1 MTEAEL
7 IKWLKNESAIRC
19 VLMEVGVLVDGVETT
34 RYLSNKGYV
43 TGPLDTPANTIY
55 SPAIS
60 GGVSFTES
68 LSLEGEPSLSYG
80 DIELTNVQGDRDS
93 WLNDVWT
100 NRSVQV
106 YIGDATWARSDF
118 YKVFDGVVAGINS
131 RARNKINLKISDTM
145 QRLNTPLSEKKLG
158 GTATNKDSLLP
169 LCFGEC
175 HNVTPLISDPANH
188 EYQVHDGAI
197 EDIIE
202 VRDNGVPVN
211 FTKYLATGKFRLS
224 QSPVGTITCSVQGAK
239 IADGVGSELVKNG
252 TFESSLDGWTMIKS
266 FGGSMSLVGNKIRV
280 TSDGTWW
287 PCAQTTVPTEVGKEY
302 VLSCAFGAYSGE
314 NGLHVG
320 TGATEELKYSIA
332 ANVRAFPFKF
342 VATSTSTYIGV
353 ETGKAAG
360 SWAEYD
366 DISVKPSAGVNL
378 VTNGDM
384 SSATGWSLDA
394 GCSIANGVL
403 SFNGTLATSY
413 ADQTKLTVGKSYDIT
428 FTLSNYVAGTVDITT
443 NGGLWTTGM
452 KNVNGTYTASL
463 HSCHGTTLYVR
474 GSSNFK
480 GDIDNL
486 IVRESNNLVMNSGF
500 DKDTNS
506 WSNNSGTIAATGGRL
521 QITSASAGAVI
532 ASQPVALTVG
542 RVYQA
547 TGSWTDTSGAGVSLN
562 VMATQYGSTIISQ
575 NAAGAAGQNGTFSFI
590 FTASQANVWFGPRI
604 SNATASGQTATFDN
618 IALSDVTELVSN
630 GTFEGSLSNWTL
642 STVNGTISTSANKLV
657 MTKALSGSN
666 TSMSQAFPTIVGA
679 KYKVSY
685 DASALSGAYQI
696 QCGPYDSGYISTVG
710 NGQSFTFT
718 ATSAST
724 TLNVVLGGGGSNS
737 ITFDNLSVKLLM
749 YAGGYTNN
757 VATLVKHICT
767 TYGNTSR
774 FTENDLDTV
783 SLNAFEAANTQ
794 PVGIYLSDRAN
805 VLEVCNNL
813 AKSVGARAAM
823 NRQGQMYLVKLDLS
837 NLVGGGIITASL
849 MVDKSLQV
857 SDLPAVKAGT
867 KVGYCKNWTVQTG
880 LTTGLP
886 EAHISMYAEEW
897 LSSTVTDAG
906 VASTYR
912 LHTEPTL
919 EETML
924 LVEADAIAEATRRLN
939 MFKVQRKVMRYESF
953 GDLLFEKLGNV
964 QTLQHERFGLSA
976 GKAGQI
982 ISIETNWLNP
992 HTTLEVLI

>member
-60 GGVSFTES
+60 GGISFTES

-131 RARNKINLKISDTM
+131 RARNKINLKISDKM

-224 QSPVGTITCSVQGAK
+224 QSPVGTITCSVQG
-239 IADGVGSELVKNG
+239 D
-252 TFESSLDGWTMIKS
+252 
-266 FGGSMSLVGNKIRV
+266 
-280 TSDGTWW
+280 
-287 PCAQTTVPTEVGKEY
+287 
-302 VLSCAFGAYSGE
+302 
-314 NGLHVG
+314 
-320 TGATEELKYSIA
+320 
-332 ANVRAFPFKF
+332 
-342 VATSTSTYIGV
+342 
-353 ETGKAAG
+353 
-360 SWAEYD
+360 
-366 DISVKPSAGVNL
+366 KP
-378 VTNGDM
+378 
-384 SSATGWSLDA
+384 
-394 GCSIANGVL
+394 
-403 SFNGTLATSY
+403 
-413 ADQTKLTVGKSYDIT
+413 
-428 FTLSNYVAGTVDITT
+428 
-443 NGGLWTTGM
+443 
-452 KNVNGTYTASL
+452 AS
-463 HSCHGTTLYVR
+463 
-474 GSSNFK
+474 
-480 GDIDNL
+480 
-486 IVRESNNLVMNSGF
+486 
-500 DKDTNS
+500 
-506 WSNNSGTIAATGGRL
+506 
-521 QITSASAGAVI
+521 
-532 ASQPVALTVG
+532 
-542 RVYQA
+542 
-547 TGSWTDTSGAGVSLN
+547 
-562 VMATQYGSTIISQ
+562 
-575 NAAGAAGQNGTFSFI
+575 
-590 FTASQANVWFGPRI
+590 
-604 SNATASGQTATFDN
+604 
-618 IALSDVTELVSN
+618 
-630 GTFEGSLSNWTL
+630 
-642 STVNGTISTSANKLV
+642 
-657 MTKALSGSN
+657 
-666 TSMSQAFPTIVGA
+666 
-679 KYKVSY
+679 
-685 DASALSGAYQI
+685 
-696 QCGPYDSGYISTVG
+696 
-710 NGQSFTFT
+710 
-718 ATSAST
+718 
-724 TLNVVLGGGGSNS
+724 
-737 ITFDNLSVKLLM
+737 
-749 YAGGYTNN
+749 GYTNN
-757 VATLVKHICT
+757 VANIIKRLVKDF
-767 TYGNTSR
+767 GNGLTK
-774 FTENDLDTV
+774 FTDADLDIT
-783 SLNAFEAANTQ
+783 SLTTFAAANPQ
-794 PVGIYLSDRAN
+794 PVGIYLSDRTN
-805 VLEVCNNL
+805 VLEVCNIL
-813 AKSVGARAAM
+813 AKSVGARVAM

-837 NLVGGGIITASL
+837 NLVSGGIITASL

-857 SDLPAVKAGT
+857 SDLPAVKAGA

-886 EAHISMYAEEW
+886 EAHISMYSEEW
-897 LSSTVTDAG
+897 LSSTVTDSA
-906 VASTYR
+906 VADTYR

-924 LVEADAIAEATRRLN
+924 LVEADAVAEATRRLN

-964 QTLQHERFGLSA
+964 QTLKHERFGLSA
-976 GKAGQI
+976 GVPGQI